1 MPTFIGENYMFVF
14 YSIHIIIEKRT
25 DISLLTNPFKNYHI
39 NDFSFVFGL
48 IRYLINIINVPT

>member
-1 MPTFIGENYMFVF
+1 MPTFIGEHYMFVF
-14 YSIHIIIEKRT
+14 YSIHIIIEKKT

-48 IRYLINIINVPT
+48 IRNLIKKINVPT